1 MASYDAASNICQALI
16 WGADGLRLAALYDIP
31 NAIIVFGVS
40 AAIFAAEQRWG
51 LAYIARHGI
60 GCHLTQ

>member
-1 MASYDAASNICQALI
+1 VTWRAKTARPHTEAI

-40 AAIFAAEQRWG
+40 AAIFAAEQR
-51 LAYIARHGI
+51 
-60 GCHLTQ
+60 